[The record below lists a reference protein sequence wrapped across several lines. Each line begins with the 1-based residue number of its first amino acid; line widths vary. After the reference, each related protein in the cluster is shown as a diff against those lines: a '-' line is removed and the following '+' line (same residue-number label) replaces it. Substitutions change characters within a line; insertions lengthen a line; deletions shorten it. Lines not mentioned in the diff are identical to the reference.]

1 MAASPL
7 SLQEAR
13 VDLVPADL
21 TTFISRLTVCSLDM
35 RALWSI
41 GNSDGSPA
49 AAHGVHELLAFADGR
64 TLSSLRRNAHLHRP
78 DVALLV
84 VTDGD
89 RFENAWGSSLSGSL
103 ARWAWRQVSPR
114 LAFYDE
120 SKWAEREAN
129 AGTVVRV
136 RRRAVLMW
144 SAEAKAA

>member
-1 MAASPL
+1 M
-7 SLQEAR
+7 
-13 VDLVPADL
+13 DLVPADL
-21 TTFISRLTVCSLDM
+21 TTFISRLTMCSLDM

-41 GNSDGSPA
+41 GNADTSPA
-49 AAHGVHELLAFADGR
+49 AAQRVHEFLAFADGR
-64 TLSSLRRNAHLHRP
+64 TLSTLRRNGHLHRA

-84 VTDGD
+84 VIDGD

-103 ARWAWRQVSPR
+103 ARWAWRQVSPQ
-114 LAFYDE
+114 LAYYDE

-129 AGTVVRV
+129 PGAVVRV